1 MNKFLPKLISVFT
14 LISIRSKLE
23 AMILLACLLV
33 ILLTGYV
40 SYISAKQALEEGIYN
55 KLTLLRTRQASALNA
70 FSDRIESEI
79 QILSDSNLLINSFKA
94 FKTAYKKLNSQ
105 SITPEQKQKL
115 KEFYQKEVFPNLKLG
130 PQGDPIIETYI
141 PSSLAGQYLQFH
153 YLASNPNPIN
163 ASEELDRATDG
174 SEYSKVHGQV
184 HPNIRRIVKEYG
196 SYDNIIII
204 DGETGDIIYNVSKEI
219 DLGTNLK
226 QGVYSHTNL
235 AKAFNEALKVKNP
248 HYIVMVDFENY
259 RPNYDR
265 PAAFVATNIFDGNKF
280 LGVLVFE
287 ISPESINRVMTVN
300 QEWQKVGL
308 GNTGESF
315 LIGPDSYLRSEFRL
329 LLENSEQYFKS
340 LRQAGY
346 SQTTIKRIRDTGTP
360 ILQQKI
366 KSQVVEKV
374 LKGQQGTQL
383 TRDYL
388 GMRILSSYQPLEF
401 LNLDWALIAEI
412 DEAEAFKSIHQLNR
426 RLLITA
432 AIVLPL
438 ITLIANWFSRI
449 FTRPIELLVQGTK
462 RLAKGET
469 NVEVKIDSRDEFG
482 QLANSFNIM
491 AQNLYEKEQNLQEKL
506 QENENLLL
514 NILPPSA
521 VKRVQAGNMDFADR
535 YASVSL
541 LYAAVDGL
549 TDLAAQVPPH
559 ESVQLLNELIRAFDE
574 TAENYGIEKL
584 RTVGT
589 NYIAV
594 SGLSIPRVDHA
605 KRCVDFAIAL
615 LKVVQNFSQKYNFE
629 LTLGIGVHSG
639 SVVGGIVGKSKFI
652 YELWGETMKITDAI
666 HVSSEPN
673 AIHITEPV
681 YHALENIYHFKQIDD
696 VLVKGIG
703 KVPVWVLVESQEPP
717 ELRT

>member
-1 MNKFLPKLISVFT
+1 MNKFLQKLRSIFT

-33 ILLTGYV
+33 ILLTGCV
-40 SYISAKQALEEGIYN
+40 SYISAKQALKEGIYN
-55 KLTLLRTRQASALNA
+55 NLTLLRTRQAVALNA

-79 QILSDSNLLINSFKA
+79 QILSGSNLLIKSFKA
-94 FKTAYKKLNSQ
+94 FKTAYEKLNSQ

-130 PQGDPIIETYI
+130 PQGDPIVETYI

-163 ASEELDRATDG
+163 ASEELDRASDD

-204 DGETGDIIYNVSKEI
+204 DGETGDVIYTVSKEI

-226 QGVYSHTNL
+226 RGVYSHTNL
-235 AKAFNEALKVKNP
+235 AKAFNEALKVKNRN
-248 HYIVMVDFENY
+248 YIVMVDFENY
-259 RPNYDR
+259 LPSYDR
-265 PAAFVATNIFDGNKF
+265 PTAFIATNIFDDNKF
-280 LGVLVFE
+280 LGVLVFQ
-287 ISPESINRVMTVN
+287 ISPEPINRFMTVN
-300 QEWQKVGL
+300 QKWQEVGL

-315 LIGPDSYLRSEFRL
+315 LIGPDSYLRSEKRL
-329 LLENSEQYFKS
+329 FLENPELYFKYLPQVAS
-340 LRQAGY
+340 GA
-346 SQTTIKRIRDTGTP
+346 TIKRIRDIGTP
-360 ILQQKI
+360 ILQQKV
-366 KSQVVEKV
+366 KTKVAEKV
-374 LKGQQGTQL
+374 LGGQQGTKLSQ
-383 TRDYL
+383 DDL
-388 GMRILSSYQPLEF
+388 GQRILSSYQPLEF
-401 LNLDWALIAEI
+401 LNLDWALITEI

-426 RLLITA
+426 RLLIAA
-432 AIVLPL
+432 AIILPL
-438 ITLIANWFSRI
+438 ITLIANWFSQI

-462 RLAKGET
+462 RLAKGEK
-469 NVEVKIDSRDEFG
+469 NVQVKIYSRDEFG

-491 AQNLYEKEQNLQEKL
+491 TQKLYEKEQNLQEKL

-521 VKRVQAGNMDFADR
+521 VKRVQAGNMNFADH

-549 TDLAAQVPPH
+549 SDLAAQVPPQ
-559 ESVQLLNELIRAFDE
+559 ESVQLLNELIGAFDE

-584 RTVGT
+584 KTVGT

-605 KRCVDFAIAL
+605 KRCVDFSLAL
-615 LKVVQNFSQKYNFE
+615 LEILQNFSQKYNFE

-666 HVSSEPN
+666 HVSSDPN
-673 AIHITEPV
+673 VIHVTEPV

-703 KVPVWVLVESQEPP
+703 KVPVWILSESREA
-717 ELRT
+717 LDGKG